1 MPIETVVGSMVAH
14 APAVGAINEL
24 VEGRT
29 AGAIGCCFHFAST
42 VADGRVASCREG
54 ILVLI
59 FGIGVGVGVGVEIVG
74 VLTIL
79 LLIVLVVAVAGVLVI
94 VPVIGIR
101 MTR

>member
-1 MPIETVVGSMVAH
+1 MVAH
-14 APAVGAINEL
+14 TPAVGAINEL
-24 VEGRT
+24 IEGRT

-42 VADGRVASCREG
+42 VPDGRVACCREG

-59 FGIGVGVGVGVEIVG
+59 FGIGVGVGVEIVG

>member
-1 MPIETVVGSMVAH
+1 MPVETVVGSMVAH

-59 FGIGVGVGVGVEIVG
+59 FGAGVGVGVGVEIVG
-74 VLTIL
+74 LLTIL
-79 LLIVLVVAVAGVLVI
+79 LLILVVAVAGVLVI
-94 VPVIGIR
+94 VPVIR

>member
-59 FGIGVGVGVGVEIVG
+59 FGIGVGVGVEIVG

>member
-1 MPIETVVGSMVAH
+1 MPVETVVGSMVAH
-14 APAVGAINEL
+14 TPAVGAINEL

-42 VADGRVASCREG
+42 VPDGRVACCREG

-59 FGIGVGVGVGVEIVG
+59 FGIGVGVGVEIVG

>member
-14 APAVGAINEL
+14 TPAVGAIDEL

-42 VADGRVASCREG
+42 VPDGRVASCREG

-59 FGIGVGVGVGVEIVG
+59 FGIGVGVGVEIVG

>member
-1 MPIETVVGSMVAH
+1 MPVETVVGSMVAH
-14 APAVGAINEL
+14 TPAVGAINEL
-24 VEGRT
+24 IERRT

-42 VADGRVASCREG
+42 VPDGRVACCREG

-59 FGIGVGVGVGVEIVG
+59 FGIGVGGEIAG
-74 VLTIL
+74 VLTVRR
-79 LLIVLVVAVAGVLVI
+79 LIVLVVAVAGVLGI

>member
-42 VADGRVASCREG
+42 VPDGRVASCREG

-59 FGIGVGVGVGVEIVG
+59 FGIGVGVGVEIVG

>member
-1 MPIETVVGSMVAH
+1 MPVETVVGSMVAH
-14 APAVGAINEL
+14 TPAVGAINEL
-24 VEGRT
+24 IEGRT

-42 VADGRVASCREG
+42 VPDGRVACCREG

-59 FGIGVGVGVGVEIVG
+59 FGIGVGVGVEIVG

>member
-59 FGIGVGVGVGVEIVG
+59 FGIGVGVGVEIVG
-74 VLTIL
+74 LLTIL
-79 LLIVLVVAVAGVLVI
+79 LLILVVAVAGVLVI
-94 VPVIGIR
+94 VPVIR

>member
-1 MPIETVVGSMVAH
+1 MPVETVVGSMVAH

-59 FGIGVGVGVGVEIVG
+59 FGIGVGVGVEIVG

>member
-1 MPIETVVGSMVAH
+1 MPVETVVGSMVAH
-14 APAVGAINEL
+14 TPAVGAIDEL

-42 VADGRVASCREG
+42 VPDGRVASCREG

-59 FGIGVGVGVGVEIVG
+59 FGAGVGVGVGVEIVG
-74 VLTIL
+74 LLTIL
-79 LLIVLVVAVAGVLVI
+79 LLILVVAVAGVLVI
-94 VPVIGIR
+94 VPVIR

>member
-1 MPIETVVGSMVAH
+1 MPVETVVGSMVAH
-14 APAVGAINEL
+14 TPAVGAINEL
-24 VEGRT
+24 IEGRT

-42 VADGRVASCREG
+42 VPDGRIACCREG

-59 FGIGVGVGVGVEIVG
+59 FGIGVGVGVEIVG